1 MLTHEQVQAA
11 ISAQLDGE
19 APQLSPD
26 VIEAHVSSCPDC
38 AAFRDKAAALSRS
51 LSLVEPDG
59 APPQDLSEVILAGV
73 EPEWQRASST
83 RQASLSLARVALGV
97 LSVAFLVWAI
107 VVVVSAS
114 GLTTLESEGTLA
126 EGADPERARLLIEAA
141 ALRFGLASGLV
152 LLHGAL
158 PQRPDCCRWRAQ
170 CSRSCAA
177 LPCAILPWAASPRGS
192 FISSSAPGSPPP
204 AWAGL
209 GRRTGG
215 SCCGTFIGRYLL
227 ARVRSTTA
235 AT

>member
-141 ALRFGLASGLV
+141 ALRFGLASGLGFAAWRPASAPG
-152 LLHGAL
+152 LLPVACTMFAFLCGFTMRDFAL
-158 PQRPDCCRWRAQ
+158 G
-170 CSRSCAA
+170 SVAA
-177 LPCAILPWAASPRGS
+177 GQLYILIGTGVATACLGWAWAADRGFLLRDVYWTLSASPR
-192 FISSSAPGSPPP
+192 
-204 AWAGL
+204 
-209 GRRTGG
+209 
-215 SCCGTFIGRYLL
+215 
-227 ARVRSTTA
+227 
-235 AT
+235 